1 MPRRGVDPAL
11 VETLKTL
18 LAQAKAG
25 RVRGLFIVAQLPH
38 GEKFE
43 DWITADADDLI
54 FGVRTSLF
62 RLEVDV
68 EPRQPAPPEKD
79 RSTC

>member
-1 MPRRGVDPAL
+1 MPRRGVDPAV
-11 VETLKTL
+11 VETLKAL

-25 RVRGLFIVAQLPH
+25 RIRGLFIVAQLPH

-43 DWITADADDLI
+43 DWTPGADELI
-54 FGVRTSLF
+54 FDVRTSLF
-62 RLEVDV
+62 RLEIDV
-68 EPRQPAPPEKD
+68 EPSQPAPPEKD